1 MEKRKW
7 LWKRKSS
14 ERSPGESESPGSI
27 SSYSDRHSDEQQD
40 ALRVSPNNGM
50 QSSEVTSNLTII
62 DDEVKEH
69 LRSLTEKLSAALVN
83 VGAKEDLVKQ
93 HAKVAEEAVAGW
105 EKAENEVAVLKQQL
119 EVAVQ
124 QNLKLEVRVSH
135 LDGALKECVRQ
146 LRKARDEQEQR
157 ISDAMVEK
165 TGEWELTK
173 AALDK
178 RVLEL
183 QEQVE
188 AARAEISTSSLEVM
202 QKENSSLKQ
211 ELESR
216 CKDLEIIMMERDL
229 STQAAETAS
238 KQQLES
244 IKKIAMLEAE
254 CRKLQAAA
262 RKSSPTNDH
271 KSVTASYYRESETDN
286 HSDGGER
293 MITLD
298 LYAYYRKRN
307 GYKASGSDSWSSVL
321 ISELEYSKN
330 EKPKSK
336 TLANCGVEIGVMDDF
351 LEMERL
357 AALGDTKISI
367 LSAETGAANG
377 ESISVDNPLRA
388 DLERSIKLVTD
399 MEKKLE
405 KIEAEKLKLERALDD
420 SHVALSASKGML
432 VESEI
437 QLEELMKELAVVNEA
452 QESLEY
458 QLISMEAEARTMSSC
473 VDSLKAEN
481 EKERSIAAEFK
492 VKSQELEM
500 ELQQTKTEIR
510 LEELQKELATVNEAK
525 ESLEYQLVI
534 MKAEAKT
541 MSSCVDSLK
550 AENEKERFIAAEFKV
565 KCQELEMELQQTK
578 TEIRLE
584 ELLKELAAVNEV
596 KESLEYQLISME
608 AEARTMSSCV
618 DSLKAENEKERSIA
632 AEFKVKCQELE
643 MELQH
648 TTTSNGEL
656 KLKKEDLVV
665 AADKL
670 AECQKTIASLGK
682 QLQSLATL
690 ENFLIDTSDIP
701 EALLKSTAFRQWRG
715 IRSSYMM

>member
-14 ERSPGESESPGSI
+14 ERSPGESESSGSI

-40 ALRVSPNNGM
+40 ALRESPNNGT
-50 QSSEVTSNLTII
+50 QSSEVTSSLTII

-119 EVAVQ
+119 EVALQ

-146 LRKARDEQEQR
+146 LRQARDEQEQK

-165 TGEWELTK
+165 TCEWELTK
-173 AALDK
+173 AELDK
-178 RVLEL
+178 RILQL
-183 QEQVE
+183 QE
-188 AARAEISTSSLEVM
+188 

-216 CKDLEIIMMERDL
+216 CKDMEIIMMERDC

-244 IKKIAMLEAE
+244 IKKIAKLEAE
-254 CRKLQAAA
+254 CHAPGP
-262 RKSSPTNDH
+262 SP
-271 KSVTASYYRESETDN
+271 R
-286 HSDGGER
+286 
-293 MITLD
+293 L
-298 LYAYYRKRN
+298 L
-307 GYKASGSDSWSSVL
+307 
-321 ISELEYSKN
+321 SELDNFKN
-330 EKPKSK
+330 EKPESK
-336 TLANCGVEIGVMDDF
+336 TLATCGVEIDVMDDF

-357 AALGDTKISI
+357 AAL
-367 LSAETGAANG
+367 AANR
-377 ESISVDNPLRA
+377 ESISVDNPPKA
-388 DLERSIKLVTD
+388 ELERSIKLVTD

-405 KIEAEKLKLERALDD
+405 KIGAEKLKLERALDD
-420 SHVALSASKGML
+420 SHVALNASKGML
-432 VESEI
+432 VESKI
-437 QLEELMKELAVVNEA
+437 RLEELQKELAVVTGA
-452 QESLEY
+452 KESLEY
-458 QLISMEAEARTMSSC
+458 QLVTMEGEARTMSSC

-492 VKSQELEM
+492 FKSQELKT
-500 ELQQTKTEIR
+500 ELQQAETEVR
-510 LEELQKELATVNEAK
+510 LEELQKELAAVNEAK
-525 ESLEYQLVI
+525 ESLEYQLVS
-534 MKAEAKT
+534 MEAVART
-541 MSSCVDSLK
+541 MFSCVDSLK
-550 AENEKERFIAAEFKV
+550 AENEKERSIAAELKV
-565 KCQELEMELQQTK
+565 KCQELETELQQAK
-578 TEIRLE
+578 TEVRSE
-584 ELLKELAAVNEV
+584 ELQKELAAVNET
-596 KESLEYQLISME
+596 KESLEYQLITME
-608 AEARTMSSCV
+608 AEARTMSSFV

-643 MELQH
+643 MELQQS
-648 TTTSNGEL
+648 TTSNGEL

-690 ENFLIDTSDIP
+690 ENLLIDTSNMP
-701 EALLKSTAFRQWRG
+701 GLSSKALLPGNGEAL
-715 IRSSYMM
+715 I

>member
-14 ERSPGESESPGSI
+14 ERSPGESESSGSI
-27 SSYSDRHSDEQQD
+27 SSYSDRHSDEQD
-40 ALRVSPNNGM
+40 ALRESPNNGT
-50 QSSEVTSNLTII
+50 QSSEVTSNLSII

-119 EVAVQ
+119 EVALQ

-146 LRKARDEQEQR
+146 LRQARDEQEQK

-173 AALDK
+173 AELDK
-178 RVLEL
+178 RILEL

-188 AARAEISTSSLEVM
+188 AARAEISTSILEVM

-211 ELESR
+211 ELEAR
-216 CKDLEIIMMERDL
+216 CKDLEIIMLERDF

-244 IKKIAMLEAE
+244 IKKIAKLEAE
-254 CRKLQAAA
+254 CRKIKAAA
-262 RKSSPTNDH
+262 RKSFLAYNQKP
-271 KSVTASYYRESETDN
+271 VPASSSYVESETDS
-286 HSDGGER
+286 HSDGGKI

-298 LYAYYRKRN
+298 LDDYNRKRN
-307 GYKASGSDSWSSVL
+307 RHKASGSDSWSPVL
-321 ISELEYSKN
+321 VSELDNFKN
-330 EKPKSK
+330 EKPESK
-336 TLANCGVEIGVMDDF
+336 TLATCSVEIDVMDDF

-357 AALGDTKISI
+357 AALGDTKIST
-367 LSAETGAANG
+367 LSAETGAANR
-377 ESISVDNPLRA
+377 ESISVDNPPKA
-388 DLERSIKLVTD
+388 ELERSIKLVTE

-405 KIEAEKLKLERALDD
+405 KIGAEKLKLERALDD
-420 SHVALSASKGML
+420 SHVALNASKGML
-432 VESEI
+432 VESKI
-437 QLEELMKELAVVNEA
+437 RLEELQKELAAVTGA
-452 QESLEY
+452 KESLEY
-458 QLISMEAEARTMSSC
+458 QLVTMEAEARTMSSC

-492 VKSQELEM
+492 VKCQELKT
-500 ELQQTKTEIR
+500 ELQQAETKVR

-525 ESLEYQLVI
+525 ESLEYQLV
-534 MKAEAKT
+534 
-541 MSSCVDSLK
+541 
-550 AENEKERFIAAEFKV
+550 
-565 KCQELEMELQQTK
+565 
-578 TEIRLE
+578 
-584 ELLKELAAVNEV
+584 
-596 KESLEYQLISME
+596 SME

-643 MELQH
+643 MELQQ

-690 ENFLIDTSDIP
+690 ENFLIDTSNMP
-701 EALLKSTAFRQWRG
+701 GLSSEALLSGNGEVYWSPYNDVNVPTDGSYPSRISMGSCSRPENGKNEESPPLSSSSTLAN
-715 IRSSYMM
+715 IRHHLP

>member
-27 SSYSDRHSDEQQD
+27 SSYSDRHSDEQD

>member
-40 ALRVSPNNGM
+40 ALRGSPNNGM

-62 DDEVKEH
+62 DDEVKER
-69 LRSLTEKLSAALVN
+69 LRNLTEKLSAALVN

-105 EKAENEVAVLKQQL
+105 EKAENEVAVLKQHL

-173 AALDK
+173 AELDK
-178 RVLEL
+178 RLLEL

-188 AARAEISTSSLEVM
+188 AARAEISISILEVM

-271 KSVTASYYRESETDN
+271 KSVTASYYRESETDS

-298 LYAYYRKRN
+298 LYAYNRKRN

-321 ISELEYSKN
+321 ISKLDNSKN

-336 TLANCGVEIGVMDDF
+336 TLATCGVEIDVMDDF

-388 DLERSIKLVTD
+388 ELERSIKLVTD

-437 QLEELMKELAVVNEA
+437 QLEELMKELAAVNEA

-473 VDSLKAEN
+473 VDSLKAEK

-510 LEELQKELATVNEAK
+510 LEELQKELAAVNEAK
-525 ESLEYQLVI
+525 ESLEYQLAS
-534 MKAEAKT
+534 MKAQAKT

-578 TEIRLE
+578 TEIPLE
-584 ELLKELAAVNEV
+584 ELLKELAAVNEA

-643 MELQH
+643 MELQQ

-690 ENFLIDTSDIP
+690 ENFLMDTSDIP
-701 EALLKSTAFRQWRG
+701 GLSSKALLSGNGEVFG
-715 IRSSYMM
+715 HLI